1 MASLK
6 DIVKYYRSYWLES
19 LVSIMGTSLFGIL
32 DLLLPYTFGQII
44 SILSG
49 KPVDAPIQQAI
60 EKTASIIGTQVNTSF
75 TLWILVGFI
84 FLVSVIRA
92 PIQPWMTNWFHWA
105 IPLQA
110 RCEQSENVTKKI
122 LTLPLSFYDENNP
135 GRIAGRVSRGITS
148 HTWTYP
154 EIAGQV
160 IPTLVKVL
168 GIFLIILLIEPGIAI
183 VFILSFITILLFSL
197 RKLRILIRREDFLDR
212 YIENTESHTSEII
225 TNIKTVKAFAKE
237 ADEFDRQRLRYQR
250 EKRVILD
257 RVHRGYVQLTMWQH
271 SAVQVSL
278 FVIFVWMLSYTR
290 LGLVSLAHFI
300 TAITVSSMAYSQIE
314 PLSNVAESIARRYAS
329 MIRFHEFMQEPS
341 EINIDQPLL
350 KFVVSSYHFQG
361 KVEFRNVTFG
371 YNLERRVLEDVS
383 FTIEPCEMV
392 ALVGKSGAGKSTLIK
407 LLFRY
412 FQPDAGEIL
421 VDGRNIQSLSKSDY
435 LRRLSIVH
443 QEVDVFNGTL
453 WDNLVYGNPSATFSQ
468 VQEACRVAKVDEF
481 IPLLADGYQTVVGER
496 GVRLSGGQRQRLGIA
511 RALLSQPDI
520 LVFDEAT
527 SNLDYESE
535 KAIQL
540 AMQSLSGTR
549 SLLIIAHRLSTI
561 CHADKIVV
569 LHEGRIQEIG
579 KHKELLAKKGL
590 YWQLNSQHF

>member
-1 MASLK
+1 MTSFK
-6 DIVKYYRSYWLES
+6 DIVKYYQSYWLQAS
-19 LVSIMGTSLFGIL
+19 VSIIATSLFKIF
-32 DLLLPYTFGQII
+32 DLVLPYAFGQII
-44 SILSG
+44 SILSN
-49 KPVDAPIQQAI
+49 KPLDILIQQAI
-60 EKTASIIGTQVNTSF
+60 KKIASIVGVQVNVSF
-75 TLWILVGFI
+75 SLWTLVSFI
-84 FLVSVIRA
+84 FLISVIRA
-92 PIQPWMTNWFHWA
+92 PMQPWITNWFHWA

-110 RCEQSENVTKKI
+110 RCEQSEKVIKKI

-135 GRIAGRVSRGITS
+135 GRIAGRISRGITS

-154 EIAGQV
+154 DFAGEV

-168 GIFLIILLIEPGIAI
+168 GIFLIILVIEPGISI
-183 VFILSFITILLFSL
+183 VFLLSFITILLFSL
-197 RKLRILIRREDFLDR
+197 RKLRILIRQEDFLDR

-225 TNIKTVKAFAKE
+225 TNIKTIKAFAKE
-237 ADEFDRQRLRYQR
+237 EYEFNRQRLRYQR

-257 RVHRGYVQLTMWQH
+257 RIHRGYVKLVTWQRF
-271 SAVQVSL
+271 AVQISL
-278 FVIFVWMLSYTR
+278 FVILVWMLVYTK

-300 TAITVSSMAYSQIE
+300 TAITLSSMAYSEIE
-314 PLSNVAESIARRYAS
+314 PLSTVAEAIARRYAS
-329 MIRFHEFMQEPS
+329 MIRFHDFMQEPS
-341 EINIDQPLL
+341 EITLDKPFP
-350 KFVVSSYHFQG
+350 KFVVPSYKFQG
-361 KVEFRNVTFG
+361 KVEFANVSFG
-371 YNLERRVLEDVS
+371 YNLDRPVLKDVS

-392 ALVGKSGAGKSTLIK
+392 ALVGKSGAGKSTLVR

-412 FQPDAGEIL
+412 FKPDAGQIL
-421 VDGRNIQSLSKSDY
+421 VDDRDIQSLSKSNY

-453 WDNLVYGNPSATFSQ
+453 LENLVYGNPSATFDQ
-468 VQEACRVAKVDEF
+468 VLEACQVAKVDEF
-481 IPLLADGYQTVVGER
+481 IPLLPNGYQTVVGER

-511 RALLSQPDI
+511 RALLTQPDL

-561 CHADKIVV
+561 RNADKIVV
-569 LHEGRIQEIG
+569 LHDGRIKEIG
-579 KHKELLAKKGL
+579 KHQELLAKKGL
-590 YWQLNSQHF
+590 YWQLNKSK

>member
-1 MASLK
+1 MTSFK
-6 DIVKYYRSYWLES
+6 DIVNYYQSYWLQAS
-19 LVSIMGTSLFGIL
+19 VSIIATSLFKIF
-32 DLLLPYTFGQII
+32 DLVLPYAFGQII
-44 SILSG
+44 SILSN
-49 KPVDAPIQQAI
+49 KPLDILIQQAI
-60 EKTASIIGTQVNTSF
+60 KKIASIVGVQVNVSF
-75 TLWILVGFI
+75 SLWTLVSFI
-84 FLVSVIRA
+84 FLISVIRA
-92 PIQPWMTNWFHWA
+92 PMQPWITNWFHWA

-110 RCEQSENVTKKI
+110 RCEQSEKVIKKI

-135 GRIAGRVSRGITS
+135 GRIAGRISRGITS

-154 EIAGQV
+154 DFAGEV

-168 GIFLIILLIEPGIAI
+168 GIFLIILVIEPGISI

-197 RKLRILIRREDFLDR
+197 RKLRILIRQEDFLDR

-225 TNIKTVKAFAKE
+225 TNIKTIKAFAKE
-237 ADEFDRQRLRYQR
+237 EYEFNRQRLRYQR

-257 RVHRGYVQLTMWQH
+257 RIHRGYVKLVTWQRF
-271 SAVQVSL
+271 AVQISL
-278 FVIFVWMLSYTR
+278 FVILVWMLIYTK

-300 TAITVSSMAYSQIE
+300 TAITISSMAYSEIE
-314 PLSNVAESIARRYAS
+314 PLSTVAEAIARRYAS
-329 MIRFHEFMQEPS
+329 MIRFHDFMKEPS
-341 EINIDQPLL
+341 EITLDKPFP
-350 KFVVSSYHFQG
+350 KFVVPSYKFQG
-361 KVEFRNVTFG
+361 KVEFVNVSFG
-371 YNLERRVLEDVS
+371 YNLDRPVLKDVS

-392 ALVGKSGAGKSTLIK
+392 ALVGKSGAGKSTLVR

-412 FQPDAGEIL
+412 FKPDAGQIL
-421 VDGRNIQSLSKSDY
+421 VDDRDLQSLSKSNY

-453 WDNLVYGNPSATFSQ
+453 LENLVYGNPSATFDQ
-468 VQEACRVAKVDEF
+468 VLEACQVAKVDEF
-481 IPLLADGYQTVVGER
+481 IPLLPNGYQTVVGER

-511 RALLSQPDI
+511 RALLTQPDL

-561 CHADKIVV
+561 RNADKIVV
-569 LHEGRIQEIG
+569 LHEGRIKEIG
-579 KHKELLAKKGL
+579 KHQELLAKKGL
-590 YWQLNSQHF
+590 YWQLNKSK

>member
-1 MASLK
+1 MASFK
-6 DIVKYYRSYWLES
+6 DIVNYYRSYWLQAS
-19 LVSIMGTSLFGIL
+19 VSIIATSLFGIL

-44 SILSG
+44 SILSS
-49 KPVDAPIQQAI
+49 KTVDAPIQQVI
-60 EKTASIIGTQVNTSF
+60 EKTAWVIGVQVDTSF
-75 TLWILVGFI
+75 TLWTLVGFI
-84 FLVSVIRA
+84 FLIAVIRA
-92 PIQPWMTNWFHWA
+92 PIQPWITNWFHWA
-105 IPLQA
+105 VPLQA
-110 RCEQSENVTKKI
+110 RCEQLENVTSKI

-168 GIFLIILLIEPGIAI
+168 GIFVIILLIERQIAV
-183 VFILSFITILLFSL
+183 VFMLSFITILLLSI
-197 RKLRILIRREDFLDR
+197 RKLRSLIKQEDFLDR

-237 ADEFDRQRLRYQR
+237 EDELDRQRLRYER
-250 EKRVILD
+250 EKRVILY
-257 RVHRGYVQLTMWQH
+257 RIHKGYVQLVTWQH
-271 SAVQVSL
+271 SAVQIS
-278 FVIFVWMLSYTR
+278 IFLILVWMLIYTK
-290 LGLVSLAHFI
+290 LGFISLGHFI
-300 TAITVSSMAYSQIE
+300 TAITVSSIAYSQIE
-314 PLSNVAESIARRYAS
+314 PLSTVAESIARRYAS
-329 MIRFHEFMQEPS
+329 MIRYHEFMQEPS
-341 EINIDQPLL
+341 ECTIDKPSSRKLG
-350 KFVVSSYHFQG
+350 SSYRFQG
-361 KVEFRNVTFG
+361 KVEFRNVSFG
-371 YNLERRVLEDVS
+371 YNLERPVLEDVS

-392 ALVGKSGAGKSTLIK
+392 ALVGKSGAGKSTLVR

-412 FQPDAGEIL
+412 FDPDAGQIL
-421 VDGRNIQSLSKSDY
+421 IDGRDIQFLSKSNY

-453 WDNLVYGNPSATFSQ
+453 LENLVYGNPTATFDQ
-468 VQEACRVAKVDEF
+468 VLEACRVAKVDEF
-481 IPLLADGYQTVVGER
+481 IPVLPDDYRTVVGER

-511 RALLSQPDI
+511 RALLTQPDI

-549 SLLIIAHRLSTI
+549 SLLVIAHRLSTI
-561 CHADKIVV
+561 CNANKIVV
-569 LHEGRIQEIG
+569 LHEGRIKEVG
-579 KHKELLAKKGL
+579 KHEELLARKGL
-590 YWQLNSQHF
+590 YWQLNKTQH